1 MQDGYAH
8 LRLALGEGTKRA
20 GVLEF
25 GVPRES
31 DVPPRPIAS
40 FPPRIRVRGRL
51 RRESRVLE
59 ESEGR
64 KESAPLDPRF
74 RGDDDCVRG

>member
-1 MQDGYAH
+1 MAGAFCCPLTLTVSPWERGPRWALVQDGYAH
-8 LRLALGEGTKRA
+8 LPLALGEGTKRA

-31 DVPPRPIAS
+31 DVPSRPIAS

-51 RRESRVLE
+51 RRESRVPE
-59 ESEGR
+59 
-64 KESAPLDPRF
+64 
-74 RGDDDCVRG
+74 